1 MAACGRFIIT
11 ASLAG
16 GNLATITAEVNP
28 EGGHL
33 WQVYHHCFTGEPA
46 EVNPEGGRLWQVYHH
61 CFTGEP
67 AGGSLA
73 AITLEVSCK
82 GGQLWQLDN
91 H

>member
-46 EVNPEGGRLWQVYHH
+46 
-61 CFTGEP
+61 
-67 AGGSLA
+67 GGSLA